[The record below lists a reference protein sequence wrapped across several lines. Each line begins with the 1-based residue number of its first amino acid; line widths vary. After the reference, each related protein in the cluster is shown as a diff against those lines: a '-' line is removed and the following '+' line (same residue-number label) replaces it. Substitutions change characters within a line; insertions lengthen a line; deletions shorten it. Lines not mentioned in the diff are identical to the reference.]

1 MTGRVGRLILLLA
14 IALPGAVAAQA
25 APESLTLAEALRL
38 ARANS
43 PTYRQALNDADPANV
58 ALRAARAALFPTFGV
73 GGGFGYTGAGRSTFG
88 GSFFNQS
95 SPAVSSSYSIDAQ
108 WNLNARTWLAPGQA
122 RANREATEEGITAAG
137 VDLTAA
143 VTTQYLNALRATAA
157 VDVAEQQ
164 VVRNQEFLDLA
175 RARLDVGQASL
186 IDVRQAE
193 VAKARADVQLL
204 RARQSATEARIEL
217 LVRLGLPAG
226 PAVDQLRLTEA
237 FPLAEPDFDAAALTA
252 MAMGENPT
260 LRSLEARQ
268 EASTIGVRSARSEY
282 LPSFSVSTG
291 ISGFTQEFTD
301 TDVLVQNALGGAIGS
316 AQNCTFQNGILSR
329 LTSPHPSPNG
339 GIIADCNA
347 FAGLDAT
354 GTQLLPDVQQSI
366 LDRNSVFPFNFSRQP
381 WSIRLGV
388 SLPIW
393 DAFSRSSRI
402 SQARA
407 QQDDATEQVR
417 ARRLEVAGQV
427 QARVSGVRTA
437 WEAARIQ
444 ELTRTAARE
453 QLQLAQE
460 RYRIGNGTALEVA
473 DAQNAVTQAEV
484 EYVTAVYDY
493 HLAVVGLEAAVGR
506 PLR

>member
-1 MTGRVGRLILLLA
+1 MTGRVGRLLFMMALV
-14 IALPGAVAAQA
+14 LPGAAAAQA
-25 APESLTLAEALRL
+25 APQTLSLAEALRL

-43 PTYRQALNDADPANV
+43 PTYRQVLNDADPANV

-95 SPAVSSSYSIDAQ
+95 SPAVTSSYSIDAQ
-108 WNLNARTWLAPGQA
+108 WSLNARTWLAPGQA
-122 RANREATEEGITAAG
+122 KAQQRATEESIGAAA

-143 VTTQYLNALRATAA
+143 VTSQYLNVLRAVAS

-164 VVRNQEFLDLA
+164 VIRNQEFLDLA
-175 RARLDVGQASL
+175 QARLGVGQASL

-193 VAKARADVQLL
+193 VAKARADVQVL
-204 RARQSATEARIEL
+204 RARQAATEARIQL

-226 PAVDQLRLTEA
+226 PAVDQLQLTDA
-237 FPLAEPDFDAAALTA
+237 FALTEPDFDAEALTA
-252 MAMGENPT
+252 LALGENPT
-260 LRSLEARQ
+260 LRAFEATE
-268 EASTIGVRSARSEY
+268 EANRIGVRSARSEY

-339 GIIADCNA
+339 GIIPDCNA

-393 DAFSRSSRI
+393 DGFSRSARI

-407 QQDDATEQVR
+407 QQDDASEMVR
-417 ARRLEVAGQV
+417 FQRLEIAGQV
-427 QARVSGVRTA
+427 QGRVAGVRTA
-437 WEAARIQ
+437 WQAARIQ

>member
-1 MTGRVGRLILLLA
+1 MTGRVGRWMLLLA
-14 IALPGAVAAQA
+14 VGLPGVLGAQA
-25 APESLTLAEALRL
+25 APESLSLAEALRL

-43 PTYRQALNDADPANV
+43 PTYRQVLNDADPANV

-122 RANREATEEGITAAG
+122 RAQQRATEETIDAAA

-143 VTTQYLNALRATAA
+143 VTSQYLNVLRAVAS
-157 VDVAEQQ
+157 VGVAEQQ

-175 RARLDVGQASL
+175 QARLNVGQASL

-204 RARQSATEARIEL
+204 RAKQAATEARIEL

-226 PAVDQLRLTEA
+226 PGVDRLQLSEA
-237 FPLAEPDFDAAALTA
+237 FALTEPDFDADALTA
-252 MAMGENPT
+252 LALGENPT
-260 LRSLEARQ
+260 LRSLEARR

-291 ISGFTQEFTD
+291 ISGFTQQFTD
-301 TDVLVQNALGGAIGS
+301 TDVLVQNSLGGAIGS

-339 GIIADCNA
+339 GIIPDCNA

-354 GTQLLPDVQQSI
+354 GTQLLPEVRQSI
-366 LDRNSVFPFNFSRQP
+366 LDRNSVFPFEFSRQP

-393 DAFSRSSRI
+393 DGFSRSSRI

>member
-1 MTGRVGRLILLLA
+1 MMALV
-14 IALPGAVAAQA
+14 LPGTAAAQA
-25 APESLTLAEALRL
+25 APQTLSLAEALRL
-38 ARANS
+38 ARTNS

-108 WNLNARTWLAPGQA
+108 WSLNARTWLAPGQA
-122 RANREATEEGITAAG
+122 KAQQRATDESIGAAA

-143 VTTQYLNALRATAA
+143 VTSQYLNVLRAVAS

-175 RARLDVGQASL
+175 QARLGVGQASL

-204 RARQSATEARIEL
+204 RARQAATEARIEL

-226 PAVDQLRLTEA
+226 PSVDQLQLSETFALTE
-237 FPLAEPDFDAAALTA
+237 PNFDAEALTA
-252 MAMGENPT
+252 MALGENPT
-260 LRSLEARQ
+260 LRSLEARE
-268 EASTIGVRSARSEY
+268 EASRIGVRSARSEY

-291 ISGFTQEFTD
+291 LSGFTQEFTN

-339 GIIADCNA
+339 GIVPDCNA

-354 GTQLLPDVQQSI
+354 GTQLLPEVQQGI

-393 DAFSRSSRI
+393 DGFSRSARI

-407 QQDDATEQVR
+407 QQDDASEQVR
-417 ARRLEVAGQV
+417 ANRLAVAGQV
-427 QARVSGVRTA
+427 QGRVAGVRTA